1 MGRTNDLRRLVEET
15 LQQVKTNF
23 GLPQNSI
30 TYRLASD
37 KTMFPHIVYTITGM
51 TPTDEGREDYTVDFD
66 IWAKDQILS
75 LEIEDFIVD
84 LFSFRNDPRRNILP
98 TFYLVST
105 GNLEDPDKTLCHSV
119 VRFEVQ
125 NYRRLRS

>member
-1 MGRTNDLRRLVEET
+1 MGRTNELRLLVERT
-15 LQQVKTNF
+15 LQALKGNF
-23 GLPQNSI
+23 GLAQNSI

-37 KTMFPHIVYTITGM
+37 KTMFPNIVYEISGM
-51 TPTDEGREDYTVDFD
+51 TPTDEGREDYTVDID
-66 IWAKDQILS
+66 IWTKDQVLS
-75 LEIEDFIVD
+75 LEMVDFIVD

-125 NYRRLRS
+125 NYRRA

>member
-1 MGRTNDLRRLVEET
+1 MGRTNDLRLLVEMT
-15 LQQVKTNF
+15 LQNVKTKF
-23 GLPQNSI
+23 GLAQNSI

-66 IWAKDQILS
+66 IWTKDQILA

-84 LFSFRNDPRRNILP
+84 LFSFRNDPRKNILP

-105 GNLEDPDKTLCHSV
+105 GNLEDQDKTLCHSV

-125 NYRRLRS
+125 NYRRVQS

>member
-1 MGRTNDLRRLVEET
+1 MGRTNELRLLVERT
-15 LQQVKTNF
+15 LQALKGNF
-23 GLPQNSI
+23 GLAQNSI

-37 KTMFPHIVYTITGM
+37 KTMFPHIVYEISGM
-51 TPTDEGREDYTVDFD
+51 TPTDEGREDYTVDID
-66 IWAKDQILS
+66 IWTKDQVLS
-75 LEIEDFIVD
+75 LEMVDFIVD

-125 NYRRLRS
+125 NYRRA